1 MPAPIVQFEIGC
13 RDKERS
19 AAFYSGV
26 FDWRIGGGIN
36 DLGMEIA
43 DAGLAG
49 HLVALGHEPHN
60 YVLVYAEVED
70 IPTAIAKAESLG
82 GAKIVG
88 PIPIPGGRRFA
99 WLKDPEGTVIGVLDR
114 KG

>member
-1 MPAPIVQFEIGC
+1 MAARIVQFEIGC
-13 RDKERS
+13 RDKTGS
-19 AAFYSGV
+19 AAFYANL
-26 FDWRIGGGIN
+26 FDWRIGGGVN
-36 DLGMEIA
+36 ELGLEIA

-49 HLVALGHEPHN
+49 HLVSLGHEPHN
-60 YVLVYAEVED
+60 YVVLYVEVED
-70 IPTAIAKAESLG
+70 IPTTIAAAEGLG

-99 WLKDPEGTVIGVLDR
+99 WLKDPEGTIVGLIDA